1 MVAFELNHER
11 GIRVYHQS
19 CRKGMPLTGKSLD
32 FTGNS
37 EKFSVGFV
45 VRGPNKRFF
54 GSYFKKAKGRRSQN
68 TFISWIY
75 LFFWPHCT
83 VSF

>member
-37 EKFSVGFV
+37 GKFSVGFV
-45 VRGPNKRFF
+45 VGGPNKRFF
-54 GSYFKKAKGRRSQN
+54 GSYLKKAEGRRSQN
-68 TFISWIY
+68 TFISWRY
-75 LFFWPHCT
+75 FFLTHHT
-83 VSF
+83 VTF